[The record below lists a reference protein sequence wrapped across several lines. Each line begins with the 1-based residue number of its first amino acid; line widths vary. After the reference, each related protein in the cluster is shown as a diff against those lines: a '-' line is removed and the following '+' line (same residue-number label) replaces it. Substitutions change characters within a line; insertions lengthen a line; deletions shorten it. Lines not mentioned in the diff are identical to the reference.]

1 MATWLGVTPPISTS
15 PPTARDLEIS
25 QTLIQELKERGI
37 YEGAQEGRNRE
48 MVLGRLNTL
57 VKQFVYQSSLN
68 HGLSEAKARE
78 AGGKIFTFG
87 SYRLGVHGPGS
98 DIDTL
103 LVVPKHVEREEFHT
117 LFEEM
122 LKATEGVLEV
132 TSVPEAFVPIIK
144 CTISG
149 IDIDLLF
156 SRLALPSIPDE
167 LELKD
172 DNLLRNLDER
182 CVRSLGGSR
191 VTDEMLRLVPEVA
204 VFREA
209 LRTIKLWAQ
218 RRAIYGNVMGFCGG
232 VAWAM
237 LVARICQL
245 YPRGCVGS
253 IISRFFIIMHQWQ
266 WPAPVLL
273 KPIEEGPLQVRVW
286 NPKLYPSD
294 RSHRMPIITPAY
306 PSMCSTHNVT
316 ISTQS
321 IMTAEFKRAAE
332 IVDKVFVGS
341 AKWSD
346 LFAPHDFFSKYRYY
360 LQITAS
366 SASADTQLKWSGTVE
381 SRIRQLVMKLE
392 YVDTLVLAHPY
403 VKSFDRVN
411 YCVDDN
417 EQHAVCIGEVP
428 QQMEGRTEKDLIEGQ
443 GGTYWTTTFYI
454 GLQIERKPA
463 GASGPRKLDISYPTN
478 EFTKLVKM
486 WDKYDADT
494 MGVIVRYI
502 KSSALPAY
510 VHAGRE
516 PEPPKTGGLKRAKS
530 KAPKANGIAS
540 STAAPTTTTTMTAD
554 DSDAERLSKKQR
566 ASSFVPEAATPQPGG
581 TDPSTPVSSAAIEK
595 SLEAA
600 NEKITSNSNST
611 NNASNGNGTNNG
623 GSGGGGGG
631 GRGTRG
637 GKNQKKQNQQ
647 NQQQQQQNSIQQAGA
662 GGESSVSVPG
672 LETSLPAGE
681 MNGLAQ
687 AVMNGGAENEA
698 AVMMGEQP
706 TA

>member
-1 MATWLGVTPPISTS
+1 MSYLGVTPPISVL
-15 PPTARDLEIS
+15 PPTQRDLEVS
-25 QTLIQELKERGI
+25 KTLIQELKDRGV
-37 YEGAQEGRNRE
+37 YEGAEEGRKRE

-57 VKQFVYQSSLN
+57 VKEFVYRSSLN

-156 SRLALPSIPDE
+156 SRLALPSIPDN

-191 VTDEMLRLVPEVA
+191 VTDEMLRLVPDVP

-245 YPRGCVGS
+245 YPKGCVGS

-316 ISTQS
+316 LSTQS

-366 SASADTQLKWSGTVE
+366 SGSADVQLKWSGTVE

-392 YVDTLVLAHPY
+392 YVDSLVLAHPY
-403 VKSFDRVN
+403 VKSFDRTN
-411 YCVDDN
+411 YCLDEA
-417 EQHAVCIGEVP
+417 EQRAVSIGEVP
-428 QQMEGRTEKDLIEGQ
+428 PAVDKRTEADLVPGQ
-443 GGTYWTTTFYI
+443 GGTVWTTTFYI

-463 GASGPRKLDISYPTN
+463 GAQGPRKLDISYPTN

-486 WDKYDADT
+486 WDKYDPDS

-530 KAPKANGIAS
+530 KAAKANGNAAS
-540 STAAPTTTTTMTAD
+540 AATQAAATTAD
-554 DSDAERLSKKQR
+554 DSDAERLNKKHR
-566 ASSFVPEAATPQPGG
+566 ASSFVPEGATPV
-581 TDPSTPVSSAAIEK
+581 PSGIPPVPVDQIPPPTPTEET
-595 SLEAA
+595 LEAA
-600 NEKITSNSNST
+600 EAAVGGSFATSVQKPST
-611 NNASNGNGTNNG
+611 NPDANPLSLP
-623 GSGGGGGG
+623 
-631 GRGTRG
+631 
-637 GKNQKKQNQQ
+637 
-647 NQQQQQQNSIQQAGA
+647 
-662 GGESSVSVPG
+662 SVAVPG

-681 MNGLAQ
+681 MNGLAA
-687 AVMNGGAENEA
+687 AVINGGAENEA
-698 AVMMGEQP
+698 AVMAGEQP
-706 TA
+706 GSTTTTTATTAPNPPGLSVNA